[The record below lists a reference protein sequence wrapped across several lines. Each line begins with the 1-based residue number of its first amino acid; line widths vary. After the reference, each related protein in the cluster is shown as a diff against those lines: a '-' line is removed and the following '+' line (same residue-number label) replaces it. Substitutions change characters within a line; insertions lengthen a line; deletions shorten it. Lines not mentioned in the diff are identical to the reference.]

1 MNDYPHW
8 WLCVDT
14 SRLRVDAC
22 PTLPLF
28 FALFLLVSTPTLFI
42 SLHNRKQINCDKKC
56 QWNLFL
62 SVRNFKSR
70 ASLIGPNPLLPSR
83 SPLRPF
89 SLPFPIGCQ
98 IKPVNK
104 REKLV
109 IALFC
114 LDIRTYIK
122 CHSVFICFDFGYC
135 RFDFKV
141 RTRPQRVGI
150 INWSRPWEPW
160 REHKHFLAVFYYCW
174 ELQLSVYL
182 SSTKGYTISCWG
194 LF

>member
-1 MNDYPHW
+1 MNDYPRR

-14 SRLRVDAC
+14 SLLRVDAG

-42 SLHNRKQINCDKKC
+42 YLHNRKQINCDKKC

-62 SVRNFKSR
+62 SVRNFKSC
-70 ASLIGPNPLLPSR
+70 ASLIGPNPLLPSP

-89 SLPFPIGCQ
+89 SLLFPIGCR

-104 REKLV
+104 GEKLV

-160 REHKHFLAVFYYCW
+160 REHKHFLAVFCYCW